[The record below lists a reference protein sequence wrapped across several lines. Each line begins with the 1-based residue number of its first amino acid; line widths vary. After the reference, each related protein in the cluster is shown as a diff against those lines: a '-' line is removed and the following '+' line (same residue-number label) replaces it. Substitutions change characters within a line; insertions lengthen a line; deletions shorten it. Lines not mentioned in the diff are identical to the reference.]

1 MSDYST
7 KISVLKRSI
16 LNFTDKISA
25 GMPRP
30 FRKFAADMCY
40 GAMAS
45 QSCILSEI
53 AQVLQ
58 EDTKKINTIE
68 RLARNLSKKIP
79 EAVEDNYLNIVKHYL
94 PDNTVVHIDNSDV
107 VKPSGLAFEGI
118 SRVRDG
124 SKSTAEKC
132 VMGNGYYVTEAVAL
146 TNDNHP
152 VSVFS
157 EVWSTESPEFIS
169 GGEFEYTKKVI
180 NACTEKLGHI
190 TCVMDRGY
198 DNNDVFRLLD
208 KLEQNYVVRLKLNR
222 KIRVCGTKYSISELC
237 SKYTGKYTA
246 KVYYHGHTRKAK
258 ISVVQGYLSGSERLL
273 SILLVFGLSDHPMVL
288 ATNLDTDGKKKAIR
302 AMRLYFSRW
311 RIEEY
316 FRCKKQMFSFENFRV
331 RSLDAINS
339 LNFFLSACMLF
350 LAIIRETRNKNMNYR
365 NCIEAAAPLRDK
377 VFFFYYRL
385 AEGIRFILSKA
396 RTGIKGHYKPM
407 RPNQRQLKIRG
418 FA

>member
-25 GMPRP
+25 GMSRP

-45 QSCILSEI
+45 QNCILSEI

-152 VSVFS
+152 VSVF
-157 EVWSTESPEFIS
+157 PKF
-169 GGEFEYTKKVI
+169 GP
-180 NACTEKLGHI
+180 
-190 TCVMDRGY
+190 
-198 DNNDVFRLLD
+198 
-208 KLEQNYVVRLKLNR
+208 QN
-222 KIRVCGTKYSISELC
+222 
-237 SKYTGKYTA
+237 
-246 KVYYHGHTRKAK
+246 
-258 ISVVQGYLSGSERLL
+258 LL
-273 SILLVFGLSDHPMVL
+273 SLSLAVNSSIQRKSSTLVRRSSVILPVL
-288 ATNLDTDGKKKAIR
+288 WIVVMITMTFFACWTN
-302 AMRLYFSRW
+302 W
-311 RIEEY
+311 NRITW
-316 FRCKKQMFSFENFRV
+316 
-331 RSLDAINS
+331 
-339 LNFFLSACMLF
+339 SAS
-350 LAIIRETRNKNMNYR
+350 N
-365 NCIEAAAPLRDK
+365 
-377 VFFFYYRL
+377 
-385 AEGIRFILSKA
+385 
-396 RTGIKGHYKPM
+396 
-407 RPNQRQLKIRG
+407 
-418 FA
+418 